1 MSRNE
6 PYNIIWTGANTTSAN
21 ELAIAIAEFLGTGLD
36 EQEWKHKLEAKGWTY
51 DKPIR
56 NAIIHQE
63 FVYFI
68 PEIKRLLAEPNT
80 TQDSSKSNS
89 RTSIFKR
96 IRGEEWVK
104 GAPDEKAERL
114 GKRMLY
120 GKVAK

>member
-51 DKPIR
+51 DKRIR

-80 TQDSSKSNS
+80 AQDSSKAILVRVFSSELGARNGS
-89 RTSIFKR
+89 RELQTR
-96 IRGEEWVK
+96 RQK
-104 GAPDEKAERL
+104 G
-114 GKRMLY
+114 
-120 GKVAK
+120 